1 MQRSGPTLL
10 YNMAWF
16 CVSSRVYH
24 LRPIIL
30 ALGKITKAIIGLR
43 RSPIVSFPACCVR
56 VIATMMLIEES
67 GIFNS
72 FTVLGNASCK
82 QTTKLRSPGVKV
94 VLLGEKELDRFLK
107 SNLPNFAD
115 I

>member
-1 MQRSGPTLL
+1 
-10 YNMAWF
+10 MAWF

-30 ALGKITKAIIGLR
+30 ALGKITKAIIGLG

-56 VIATMMLIEES
+56 VIATIMLIEES

-72 FTVLGNASCK
+72 FTVFGERLLLTNNEAKITCGL
-82 QTTKLRSPGVKV
+82 KLFYWVK
-94 VLLGEKELDRFLK
+94 K
-107 SNLPNFAD
+107 N
-115 I
+115 

>member
-30 ALGKITKAIIGLR
+30 ALGKITKAIIGLG

-56 VIATMMLIEES
+56 VIATIMLIEES

-72 FTVLGNASCK
+72 FTVFGERLL
-82 QTTKLRSPGVKV
+82 QTDNEAKITCGLKL
-94 VLLGEKELDRFLK
+94 FY
-107 SNLPNFAD
+107 
-115 I
+115 